1 MLLEDIM
8 EYGTLPD
15 FTLRRIANL
24 ETMNASRLKELEK
37 DIKDLKS
44 ELGED
49 YLQHHKIEEGKLKPE
64 IIIAI
69 ENQIL

>member
-1 MLLEDIM
+1 M

-24 ETMNASRLKELEK
+24 ETMNARKLKGLEEA
-37 DIKDLKS
+37 LAALER
-44 ELGED
+44 ELGEG
-49 YLQHHKIEEGKLKPE
+49 YLKAVKEDQDQIQPQ

-69 ENQIL
+69 ENQKL